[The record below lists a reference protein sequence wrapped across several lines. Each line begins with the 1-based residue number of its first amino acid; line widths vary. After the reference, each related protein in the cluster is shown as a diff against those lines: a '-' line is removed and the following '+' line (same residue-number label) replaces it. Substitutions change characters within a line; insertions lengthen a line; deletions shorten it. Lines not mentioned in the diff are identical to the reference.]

1 MAFGVVWG
9 GGSMKSCRYPMSAVG
24 LVLVMALLAAA
35 CTPANPFRAQE
46 VEEQP
51 QAEIQIVDPANFS
64 TAARGGTVVIRAR
77 VVETRGISSI
87 TLRVDGQAMHVE
99 VPSGAPVTTQWVPE
113 LFWTPSAVGPH
124 QVQVVVQDLEGNI
137 SPSDPIVINVVEVLS
152 LATVVKAATN
162 PTPTTVPTSTPT
174 CPSWPPKR
182 HPPLPK
188 GCMDNS
194 AFVAD
199 VGVPDGTEFDPG
211 TPFTK
216 IWRLRNTGTC
226 TWDLNY
232 ELVFVGG
239 SKLGASDAV
248 RLPQVVAPG
257 QTVEISVPMVAPNEP
272 GTYRGEWQMRTPNC
286 QDRFGGRVYV
296 LIKVRS
302 GGGGDRPVI
311 HRLEVIPGV
320 ISPGQSATLYWEYT
334 NGTSALLYP
343 EGRSVGASGSQV
355 VSPASTTTYRLVV
368 SNQSGS
374 VERAVTLAVQ
384 TGPPAPPAPPS
395 PANLIITVT
404 RLDGFDLRWTDTS
417 AGEQGFRLYN
427 ANTGTVVTTFGANT
441 VTGTVSGLA
450 CGTTYRFYLVA
461 FNEGIESW
469 PGNTVQ
475 GTTSPCGS

>member
-1 MAFGVVWG
+1 
-9 GGSMKSCRYPMSAVG
+9 MKSCRYPMSAVG
-24 LVLVMALLAAA
+24 IVLAMVLLATA
-35 CTPANPFRAQE
+35 CTPVNPFRVQE

-51 QAEIQIVDPANFS
+51 PAEIQIVEPANFS
-64 TAARGGTVVIRAR
+64 TAARGGTIVIRAR
-77 VVETRGISSI
+77 VVEPRGISSI
-87 TLRVDGQAMHVE
+87 EFQVDGQSARVE
-99 VPSGAPVTTQWVPE
+99 GVSEAPVTTHVISE
-113 LFWTPSAVGPH
+113 FFWTPSTVGRH
-124 QVQVVVQDLEGNI
+124 QVQVIVKDFEDHT
-137 SPSDPIVINVVEVLS
+137 SSSDPVVINVVEVLS

-162 PTPTTVPTSTPT
+162 PTPTAVPTSTPT
-174 CPSWPPKR
+174 CPSWPPRR

-188 GCMDNS
+188 VCMDNS

-199 VGVPDGTEFDPG
+199 VSVPDGTEFDPG

-216 IWRLRNTGTC
+216 IWRLRNTGMC

-239 SKLGASDAV
+239 LKLGAADAV
-248 RLPQVVAPG
+248 RLPQVVTPG

-272 GTYRGEWQMRTPNC
+272 GTYRGEWQMRNPNC
-286 QDRFGGRVYV
+286 QNRFGSLVYV

-302 GGGGDRPVI
+302 ADGGDRPVI

-343 EGRSVGASGSQV
+343 EGRSVEPSGSQV
-355 VSPASTTTYRLVV
+355 VAPTGTTTYRLVV

-374 VERAVTLAVQ
+374 VERAVTLGVQ
-384 TGPPAPPAPPS
+384 PGPPAPPAPPS
-395 PANLIITVT
+395 PANLIITAT
-404 RLDGFDLRWTDTS
+404 RLDGFDFRWTDTS

-427 ANTGTVVTTFGANT
+427 ADTGTIVTTFGANT

-450 CGTTYRFYLVA
+450 CGTAYRFYLVA
-461 FNEGIESW
+461 FNEGVESW

-475 GTTSPCGS
+475 GTTTPCGS